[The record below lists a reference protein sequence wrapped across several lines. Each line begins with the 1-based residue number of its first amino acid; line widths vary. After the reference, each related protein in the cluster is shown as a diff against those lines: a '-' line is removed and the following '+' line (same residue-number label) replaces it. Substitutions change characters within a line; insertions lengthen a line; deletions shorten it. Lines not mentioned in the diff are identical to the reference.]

1 MAKCWRC
8 GGGKTISVTTTGTHV
23 LPCPTCGG
31 SGESPL
37 AREDEKN
44 KADSQHPELEP
55 LTTAKSPAADLS
67 QTGSKVARAD
77 PAYASMTTKESK
89 P

>member
-37 AREDEKN
+37 AREDERN
-44 KADSQHPELEP
+44 KVDYSRQPELEP

-67 QTGSKVARAD
+67 RAGSNVA
-77 PAYASMTTKESK
+77 
-89 P
+89 